1 MSFTRKTITTLVL
14 AALAVGAFTHDAAS
28 NWGWGGW
35 FFVPDLR
42 VATVKPSGVSPNH
55 VRVVLHNA
63 GYKASS
69 PCYVVARSLGSPTG
83 SGVTQIP
90 GMSPGMYM
98 GIDVYVGAPIM
109 SSPGNVTEVIVDFF
123 DQVAESD
130 ETNNRGYYVAPAW

>member
-14 AALAVGAFTHDAAS
+14 AAVAIGAFSHDAAS
-28 NWGWGGW
+28 NWGW

-42 VATVKPSGVSPNH
+42 VAQVKPSGVSPNH

-63 GYKASS
+63 GYKTSN

-83 SGVTQIP
+83 SGVKQISAMTP
-90 GMSPGMYM
+90 GMSM

-130 ETNNRGYYVAPAW
+130 ESNNRGYYVAPAW